1 MPNVEN
7 DKLIDEHIVAY
18 KTLLR
23 EYLNRRPSGIRK
35 KISSAINTH
44 RSFISQV
51 ANPNYRVPLPAQY
64 VPTLM
69 AVCQFTADEQE
80 TFLAAYSAAH
90 PGQARIAHG
99 ASVGDNSSVTV
110 DLSAIPN
117 EADRIAVSAAIHE
130 MADSMVRLVQ
140 AVGVGANMGDGPL
153 ENAE

>member
-1 MPNVEN
+1 MTGLDASEN
-7 DKLIDEHIVAY
+7 SIDEHIVAY

-64 VPTLM
+64 VPILM
-69 AVCQFTADEQE
+69 DVCHFTAEEQE

-90 PGQARIAHG
+90 PGQALFARA
-99 ASVGDNSSVTV
+99 ASIGDYKSVTV
-110 DLSAIPN
+110 DLSAIPA
-117 EADRIAVSAAIHE
+117 EKDRIALSRAIRE
-130 MADSMVRLVQ
+130 MADGMVLLVQ
-140 AVGVGANMGDGPL
+140 
-153 ENAE
+153 ETNAK